1 MSIVEM
7 IEQIPNDTVTIDEN
21 FKKLNNALK
30 EYHQLVQE
38 GKLIPRENNV
48 QNMYTTYSINS
59 NANMQM
65 NYRSKL

>member
-7 IEQIPNDTVTIDEN
+7 IEQIPNDTVTIDDN

-38 GKLIPRENNV
+38 GKLIPRKNNV
-48 QNMYTTYSINS
+48 QNMYTIYSINS
-59 NANMQM
+59 NANNQM
-65 NYRSKL
+65 NYRS

>member
-7 IEQIPNDTVTIDEN
+7 IEQIPNETVTIDEN

-38 GKLIPRENNV
+38 GKLTPRKNNV
-48 QNMYTTYSINS
+48 PNMYTIYSINS
-59 NANMQM
+59 NVSM
-65 NYRSKL
+65 

>member
-7 IEQIPNDTVTIDEN
+7 IEQIPNETVTIDEN

-38 GKLIPRENNV
+38 GKLTPRKNNV
-48 QNMYTTYSINS
+48 SNMYTIYSINS
-59 NANMQM
+59 NVSM
-65 NYRSKL
+65 